1 MTSYEEQ
8 LHPLRQRYREL
19 NRLISDPEIIAQRGT
34 WRKHMKEHARIR
46 NILDTHDQLQAAIED
61 LAGAEELVKSS
72 GEDEDIGWLT
82 EEMAGLRDQI
92 ESLEEELRHLLLPP
106 DDRDEKDVF
115 LEIRAGAGGGEASLF
130 AADLYRMYCRYAE
143 RKGWKTEPVSISD
156 TDLGGLREVILSV
169 SGEQVFSDL
178 KYESGV
184 HRVQRVP
191 ATESS
196 GRIHT
201 STATVAVM
209 PEAEEVDLEIDPQD
223 LQIDTYTSSGP
234 GGQHVNKTE
243 SAVRITHRPT
253 GIVVTCQDEKSQHRN
268 RTQAMKVLRARI
280 LDQLERERQQELSQ
294 ERRSQ
299 VGSGDR
305 SERIR
310 TYNFPQNRVTDHRI
324 NRTLHQLDSILD
336 GELDPLV
343 EVLRAE
349 EEERRLLEVGRGGG

>member
-1 MTSYEEQ
+1 M
-8 LHPLRQRYREL
+8 
-19 NRLISDPEIIAQRGT
+19 ISDPDIIAQRDT
-34 WRKHMKEHARIR
+34 WRKYIKEHARIR
-46 NILDTHDQLQAAIED
+46 TILETHERLQTASED
-61 LAGAEELVKSS
+61 LSEAEELIESS
-72 GEDEDIGWLT
+72 GEDEDVSWLT
-82 EEMAGLRDQI
+82 EEMAGLRDGI
-92 ESLEEELRHLLLPP
+92 ESAEAELRRLLLPP
-106 DDRDEKDVF
+106 DERDEKNVL
-115 LEIRAGAGGGEASLF
+115 LEIRAGAGGHEASLF

-143 RKGWKTEPVSISD
+143 RREWKIEPLSTSD
-156 TDLGGLREVILSV
+156 TNLGGLREAVLSV
-169 SGEQVFSDL
+169 SGERVFSEL

-191 ATESS
+191 TTESS

-209 PEAEEVDLEIDPQD
+209 PEAEEVDLEIDPGDVQV
-223 LQIDTYTSSGP
+223 DTYTSSGP
-234 GGQHVNKTE
+234 GGQHVNKTQ

-268 RTQAMKVLRARI
+268 RAQAMKVLRARI
-280 LDQLERERQQELSQ
+280 LDQMEREQQQEMSQ

-324 NRTLHQLDSILD
+324 NLTLHQLDAVLD
-336 GELDPLV
+336 GDMAALV
-343 EVLRAE
+343 EPLRAE
-349 EEERRLLEVGRGGG
+349 EEEHRLAEVSQGPGVEGEA